1 MTMKIV
7 NMIVI
12 VLLIN
17 NHDDKTWFCRIPYYV
32 KSWGHNT
39 TYYVTIVCY
48 ERVQRPRSRA
58 PPSKEPR
65 AGSMLVSPRTLVRQ
79 HGPLLENSPS
89 RTGVAHGLGQVFSF
103 HRLKKRLLNICQR
116 RTHPQF
122 KQRKQ
127 RQLRWR
133 QRARPLKE
141 KFEWTSNDD
150 WLQEK
155 VGLLIGLYW
164 TRW

>member
-1 MTMKIV
+1 MIKHDFVEYLTM
-7 NMIVI
+7 
-12 VLLIN
+12 L
-17 NHDDKTWFCRIPYYV
+17 NHEATILRTMSLYYAMREFNAP
-32 KSWGHNT
+32 GPA
-39 TYYVTIVCY
+39 
-48 ERVQRPRSRA
+48 RPL
-58 PPSKEPR
+58 PKNPR

-150 WLQEK
+150 WLQEN